1 MKDIDRGV
9 GEGLR
14 KNKVFPNSDSD
25 AITKLTLFVDSF
37 HTWGRVK
44 KKQRI

>member
-25 AITKLTLFVDSF
+25 A
-37 HTWGRVK
+37 K